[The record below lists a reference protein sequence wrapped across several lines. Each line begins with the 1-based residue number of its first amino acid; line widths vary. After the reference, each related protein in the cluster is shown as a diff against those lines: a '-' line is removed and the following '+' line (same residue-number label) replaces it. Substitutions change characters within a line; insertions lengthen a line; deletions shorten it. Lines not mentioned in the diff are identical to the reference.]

1 MEDGEPRESSTLHR
15 AVRILGFLAEYG
27 THSSIREL
35 SAGVDL
41 PRSTVHRICQM
52 LAREGILALNEQ
64 TRQYQWG
71 PELLR
76 ISRAADQATR
86 VRQLALP
93 VLTSVMQECDETA
106 LLVLYD
112 RVRRQAVFTDEVE
125 CAQPVRYHAP
135 MQVPVPV
142 YAGAS
147 GKGIMAFLPEDE
159 IQSIIVDGLE
169 PLTDNTVTDPAALQR
184 ELDRVRARG
193 YATSH
198 GERISGAV
206 GTGAPIF
213 DAGGRVTGQLHVT
226 VPEYRATPD
235 LDRQVVTAVV
245 AGAERISR
253 LMGLPDEVAYP
264 PSRQEQHRLLRM
276 AT

>member
-1 MEDGEPRESSTLHR
+1 MVGAEPRESSTLHR
-15 AVRILGFLAEYG
+15 AVRILSFLAEYG

-35 SAGVDL
+35 SAGVEL

-76 ISRAADQATR
+76 ISRAAYQSTR

-125 CAQPVRYHAP
+125 CDQPVRYHAP

-147 GKGIMAFLPEDE
+147 GKGIMAFLPEEE
-159 IQSIIVDGLE
+159 IDAIISDGLE
-169 PLTDNTVTDPAALQR
+169 PLTENTVTDPAQLRR
-184 ELDRVRARG
+184 ELERVRAEG

-198 GERISGAV
+198 GERITGAV
-206 GTGAPIF
+206 GIGAPVF
-213 DAGGRVTGQLHVT
+213 DADGRVTGQLHVT
-226 VPEYRATPD
+226 VPEYRSTPD
-235 LDRQVVTAVV
+235 LDRRVVASVV

-253 LMGLPDEVAYP
+253 LMGLPEEVACP
-264 PSRQEQHRLLRM
+264 PTRQEQRRLLERVS
-276 AT
+276 